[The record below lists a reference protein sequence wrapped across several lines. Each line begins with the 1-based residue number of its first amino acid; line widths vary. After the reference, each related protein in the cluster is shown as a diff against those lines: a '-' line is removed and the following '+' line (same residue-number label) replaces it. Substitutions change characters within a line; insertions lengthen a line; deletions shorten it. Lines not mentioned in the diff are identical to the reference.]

1 MNELRRPE
9 EGVDSYC
16 FSLAPGESPVR
27 RRRGMTDSISRS
39 HLLFGLA
46 DAVALSGVVHMY
58 IREDQTFFY
67 CAACQTAFLNR
78 FKLDLN
84 VFYPF
89 KCGHC

>member
-39 HLLFGLA
+39 HLFLGLA

-58 IREDQTFFY
+58 IWEVQTFFI
-67 CAACQTAFLNR
+67 APLARLR
-78 FKLDLN
+78 F
-84 VFYPF
+84 
-89 KCGHC
+89 

>member
-27 RRRGMTDSISRS
+27 RRHGLTDSISRS
-39 HLLFGLA
+39 HLLLGHA

-58 IREDQTFFY
+58 IWEDQTFFI
-67 CAACQTAFLNR
+67 APLARLR
-78 FKLDLN
+78 F
-84 VFYPF
+84 
-89 KCGHC
+89 

>member
-27 RRRGMTDSISRS
+27 RRRGTTDSISRS
-39 HLLFGLA
+39 HLFLGLA

-58 IREDQTFFY
+58 IWEVQTFFI
-67 CAACQTAFLNR
+67 APLARLR
-78 FKLDLN
+78 F
-84 VFYPF
+84 
-89 KCGHC
+89 